1 MAGKNGGT
9 VGNYV
14 TLQRGTTYSGMLV
27 GSPGPALLGLG
38 SIEPGGGFREG
49 HYKTYGGECPEKLML
64 YPGDIYVSLKGAT
77 KDGSMIGSVARVPP
91 TVKCGRLTQDTVKLA
106 FRDPSPALKQHIYW
120 VLRTPHYRDYCA
132 SRATGSAQVG
142 LSREDFLAYPIPPV
156 TAVTKKLGDLLEAT
170 EGKIELNR
178 RMNETLE
185 AMARAIF
192 KSWFVDFDPVR
203 AKMDGRKPAG
213 MDSATT
219 SLFTDSFEDSEL
231 GPIPRGWNVSSIG
244 EIVKVVGGST
254 PSTSN
259 PIYWGGDIH
268 FVTPKD
274 MSSIT
279 APILLDTE
287 RKITEAGLRCISSG
301 LLPIGTVLLSSR
313 APIGYTAITDIPVAV
328 NQGFIAM
335 ICNGELPNYFVLH
348 LINQNMDL
356 IIGNA
361 NGTTFLEISKSNFR
375 PIPVIVP
382 SHKVLEM
389 FVNIAGS
396 IYKRIL
402 SNLRESCTLATLRD
416 ALLPKLLTG
425 QLDMNSSFPIVRD

>member
-1 MAGKNGGT
+1 MYRVDGVHDCKKAFADQIVLKM
-9 VGNYV
+9 
-14 TLQRGTTYSGMLV
+14 RI
-27 GSPGPALLGLG
+27 LL
-38 SIEPGGGFREG
+38 
-49 HYKTYGGECPEKLML
+49 
-64 YPGDIYVSLKGAT
+64 
-77 KDGSMIGSVARVPP
+77 
-91 TVKCGRLTQDTVKLA
+91 
-106 FRDPSPALKQHIYW
+106 
-120 VLRTPHYRDYCA
+120 
-132 SRATGSAQVG
+132 
-142 LSREDFLAYPIPPV
+142 
-156 TAVTKKLGDLLEAT
+156 
-170 EGKIELNR
+170 
-178 RMNETLE
+178 
-185 AMARAIF
+185 
-192 KSWFVDFDPVR
+192 
-203 AKMDGRKPAG
+203 
-213 MDSATT
+213 DSATT